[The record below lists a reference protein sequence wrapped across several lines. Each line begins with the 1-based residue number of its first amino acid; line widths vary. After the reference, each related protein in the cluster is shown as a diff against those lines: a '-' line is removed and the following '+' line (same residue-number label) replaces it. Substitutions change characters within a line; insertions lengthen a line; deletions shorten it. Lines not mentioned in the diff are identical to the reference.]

1 MKENNKL
8 IPEKIKKSLL
18 IFLKRLRSGPELFS
32 IALCVITVIVIV
44 ASGNN
49 ESTRDIGNYEAG
61 KVASNDV
68 FASRSIS
75 FLDEEATRLRQESE
89 IKQVPAVFRF
99 SEETNVN
106 ILYSWNQF
114 CNYADK
120 LDTANIS
127 EAIRLINTEYQGDFS
142 NETLNIYLSSTDRY
156 VFRDYGVSVLNVILD
171 KGIFSYRR
179 EDIISYNNNV
189 LELVR
194 IREDETLREIDS
206 YDEIITISNIRDAMG
221 DIVKTIEAPS
231 AFKSIAVNLL
241 RPFLTPN
248 VFFSYP
254 ESQKR
259 IEETKVM
266 TSPVIKTIDK
276 GYKIIRKGFII
287 TEEEM
292 EMMNTYLYSIPK
304 KDPRNTLGFI
314 LLVLLVYMLY
324 MILRGRLILGRE
336 INNSEHY
343 LLSAITGL
351 YIIGSVLIKNFSLGN
366 GGFPVSL
373 LIPTALFIMILAVFM
388 GTRTAMIMALALPL
402 GSYLAGVLDNHS
414 YIIALVSG
422 ITASTVLHNA
432 QNRMS
437 LLKAGFIIAAANC
450 FAVIIILLIRQ
461 ADLLDYPA
469 VLFGAVLNGVISGML
484 TLGFFPPLEHALNA
498 VTSFRLLE
506 LSDLNAPILRK
517 LFTTAPG
524 TYSHSLMVAN
534 LAEQACQDIE
544 ANAMLARVGAYYHD
558 IGKMENPDYFIENQ
572 TDHNRHDDLNPRL
585 SATIIRSHVKLGVEK
600 AHSLGL
606 PKDVIAIISEHHGNS
621 LITWFYNKAQ
631 EQEEVV
637 NKEDFS
643 YPGNP
648 PRSRE
653 SAVVMLADIT
663 EAAVRTLNKP
673 TAGKIDKFVQQLF
686 EAKVDHGQLS
696 ESELSFRDLE
706 IIKNAFVRV
715 LAGYYHNRIEYPKQK
730 DEAG

>member
-1 MKENNKL
+1 MKENKKL
-8 IPEKIKKSLL
+8 IMENIQKLL
-18 IFLKRLRSGPELFS
+18 LAFLKRLRSGPQLFS
-32 IALCVITVIVIV
+32 IALCVITVIVIIV
-44 ASGNN
+44 SGNN
-49 ESTRDIGNYEAG
+49 ESSKDIANYEAG

-68 FASRSIS
+68 IASTSIS
-75 FLDEEATRLRQESE
+75 YLDEEATRLTQEAA
-89 IKQVPAVFRF
+89 IRQVPAVFRF
-99 SEETNVN
+99 SEETNTN
-106 ILYSWNQF
+106 ILNSWNQF
-114 CNYADK
+114 CDYTDK
-120 LDTANIS
+120 LDTADRL
-127 EAIRLINTEYQGDFS
+127 AARRLINTEYPGDFS
-142 NETLNIYLSSTDRY
+142 NETLDTYLSSDERST
-156 VFRDYGVSVLNVILD
+156 FRDYGIVVLNAVLD

-179 EDIISYNNNV
+179 EDVISYNKNI

-194 IREDETLREIDS
+194 INGNETQREINS
-206 YDEIITISNIRDAMG
+206 YNEITTIANVKDILG
-221 DIVKTIEAPS
+221 NIVKTTEAPS
-231 AFKSIAVNLL
+231 AFKAIAVNLL
-241 RPFLTPN
+241 RPFLAPN

-259 IEETKVM
+259 IEETKGM
-266 TSPVIKTIDK
+266 TTPVIKTIEK
-276 GYKIIRKGFII
+276 GHKIIRKGFII
-287 TEEEM
+287 TEADM
-292 EMMNTYLYSIPK
+292 EMIKIYLSSFTK

-314 LLVLLVYMLY
+314 FLIFMVYMLY

-336 INNSEHY
+336 LSNSEQY
-343 LLSAITGL
+343 LLSAITGI
-351 YIIGSVLIKNFSLGN
+351 YIIGSVLINNFSP
-366 GGFPVSL
+366 GFEGLPVPL
-373 LIPTALFIMILAVFM
+373 VIPTALFIMILAVFM

-402 GSYLAGVLDNHS
+402 GSYLAGALDNHS
-414 YIIALVSG
+414 YIITLISA
-422 ITASTVLHNA
+422 ITASTVLHKA

-461 ADLLDYPA
+461 AELLDYPA
-469 VLFGAVLNGVISGML
+469 MLFGAAFNGIISGML

-506 LSDLNAPILRK
+506 LSDLNAPILKK

-534 LAEQACQDIE
+534 LAEQACQDIG

-558 IGKMENPDYFIENQ
+558 IGKIENPDYFIENQ

-621 LITWFYNKAQ
+621 LITWFYNKAL
-631 EQEEVV
+631 EQDETV

-648 PRSRE
+648 PRSKE

-673 TAGKIDKFVQQLF
+673 TAGKIDKFIQQLF

-706 IIKNAFVRV
+706 IIKKAFVKV
-715 LAGYYHNRIEYPKQK
+715 LAGYYHSRIEYPKQK
-730 DEAG
+730 DEA

>member
-1 MKENNKL
+1 MKENKKL
-8 IPEKIKKSLL
+8 ITANIQKLLLSFIKL
-18 IFLKRLRSGPELFS
+18 LRSGPQLFS
-32 IALCVITVIVIV
+32 IALCIIAVIVITT
-44 ASGNN
+44 SRNN
-49 ESTRDIGNYEAG
+49 ETSNDIGNYEAG
-61 KVASNDV
+61 KVASND
-68 FASRSIS
+68 FIASRSMSYI
-75 FLDEEATRLRQESE
+75 DEDATKLKQDAAIR
-89 IKQVPAVFRF
+89 QVPAVFCF
-99 SEETNVN
+99 SEETNKN

-114 CNYADK
+114 CDYADK
-120 LDTANIS
+120 LNATDLFA
-127 EAIRLINTEYQGDFS
+127 ARRLIETEYPGNFS
-142 NETLNIYLSSTDRY
+142 DETLNTYLSSNERS
-156 VFRDYGVSVLNVILD
+156 VFRDYGIFVLNSVLD

-179 EDIISYNNNV
+179 EDIMSYNNNV
-189 LELVR
+189 LELLR
-194 IREDETLREIDS
+194 LRENDTQREINS
-206 YDEIITISNIRDAMG
+206 YNEITTISNVRDVLE
-221 DIVKTIEAPS
+221 DIVKSIEAPP
-231 AFKSIAVNLL
+231 AFKAAAVNLL
-241 RPFLTPN
+241 MPFLSPN

-259 IEETKVM
+259 IEEAKAETGNVSKK
-266 TSPVIKTIDK
+266 IEK

-292 EMMNTYLYSIPK
+292 NMVNAYFSLLPK
-304 KDPRNTLGFI
+304 KDPRNILGYIFLI
-314 LLVLLVYMLY
+314 LMIYLFY
-324 MILRGRLILGRE
+324 MILRGRLILGKE
-336 INNSEHY
+336 LNNSEHY

-351 YIIGSVLIKNFSLGN
+351 YIIGTVLINNFSPGLE
-366 GGFPVSL
+366 GFPVSL
-373 LIPTALFIMILAVFM
+373 VIPIALFIMIIAVFI

-402 GSYLAGVLDNHS
+402 GSYLAGALDNHS

-422 ITASTVLHNA
+422 ITASTVLHKA

-437 LLKAGFIIAAANC
+437 LIKAGFIIAIANC
-450 FAVIIILLIRQ
+450 FAVIVILLIRQ
-461 ADLLDYPA
+461 ADFLDYPA
-469 VLFGAVLNGVISGML
+469 MLFWAAFNGIISGML

-506 LSDLNAPILRK
+506 LSDLNAPILKK

-534 LAEQACQDIE
+534 LAEQACQDIG

-621 LITWFYNKAQ
+621 LITWFYNKAL
-631 EQEEVV
+631 EQDETV

-673 TAGKIDKFVQQLF
+673 TAGKIDKFIQQLF

-706 IIKNAFVRV
+706 IIKKAFVRV
-715 LAGYYHNRIEYPKQK
+715 LAGYYHSRIEYPKQK
-730 DEAG
+730 DEA

>member
-1 MKENNKL
+1 MKENHKF
-8 IPEKIKKSLL
+8 ITEKIQKSLL
-18 IFLKRLRSGPELFS
+18 VFLKRLRSGHELFN
-32 IALCVITVIVIV
+32 IALCVIAVIVI
-44 ASGNN
+44 AAGGSS
-49 ESTRDIGNYEAG
+49 ESAKDIGNYETG
-61 KVASNDV
+61 KVANNDV
-68 FASRSIS
+68 IASRSIS
-75 FLDEEATRLRQESE
+75 FLDEEATRLRQESV
-89 IKQVPAVFRF
+89 IRQVPAVFRF
-99 SEETNVN
+99 SEETNEN
-106 ILYSWNQF
+106 IIYSWNQF
-114 CNYADK
+114 CNYTDK
-120 LDTANIS
+120 LNTADIS
-127 EAIRLINTEYQGDFS
+127 EAIRLINNEYQGDFS
-142 NETLNIYLSSTDRY
+142 NETLNTYLSSNERS
-156 VFRDYGVSVLNVILD
+156 VFRDYGTVVLNAVLD

-179 EDIISYNNNV
+179 EDIISYNTNI
-189 LELVR
+189 LELVKVR
-194 IREDETLREIDS
+194 GNETQREINS
-206 YDEIITISNIRDAMG
+206 YDEITTIANVREAIG
-221 DIVKTIEAPS
+221 NIVKETEAPS

-241 RPFLTPN
+241 RPFLSPN

-259 IEETKVM
+259 IEETRGM
-266 TSPVIKTIDK
+266 TSPVIKTIEK
-276 GYKIIRKGFII
+276 GYRIIRKGFII
-287 TEEEM
+287 TEAEM
-292 EMMNTYLYSIPK
+292 EMMNIYVYSIPK

-314 LLVLLVYMLY
+314 FLVLLVYLLY

-336 INNSEHY
+336 INNGEHY
-343 LLSAITGL
+343 LLSAITGF
-351 YIIGSVLIKNFSLGN
+351 YIIGSVLINNYFPGRE
-366 GGFPVSL
+366 GFPVSL
-373 LIPTALFIMILAVFM
+373 VIPTALFIMVLAVFM

-402 GSYLAGVLDNHS
+402 GSYLAGAFDNQS
-414 YIIALVSG
+414 YIVALVSG
-422 ITASTVLHNA
+422 ITASTVLHKA

-437 LLKAGFIIAAANC
+437 LIKAGFVISAANC

-461 ADLLDYPA
+461 ADLLEYPA
-469 VLFGAVLNGVISGML
+469 MLFWAVFNGVISGML

-506 LSDLNAPILRK
+506 LSDLNAPILKK
-517 LFTTAPG
+517 LFTAAPG

-534 LAEQACQDIE
+534 LAEQACQDIG

-558 IGKMENPDYFIENQ
+558 IGKIENPDYFIENQ

-606 PKDVIAIISEHHGNS
+606 PRDVIAIIAEHHGNS

-631 EQEEVV
+631 EQEETV

-673 TAGKIDKFVQQLF
+673 TAGKIDKFIQQLF
-686 EAKVDHGQLS
+686 DTKVEHGQLS